1 MQIPSV
7 SLDAVRTSAPAR
19 IVDLR
24 HTQVPERPHI
34 GATIEQAQ
42 ILFIGSNPIA
52 FRLRNSTAHFDTAQ
66 SSTCARRAIR
76 SPFGYIG
83 FYDPAKK
90 RGGEFFA
97 VGDQRA
103 ERRLKVKKSAKGA
116 RRSVRYSRLNSPSV
130 FSRL

>member
-7 SLDAVRTSAPAR
+7 SLDAVRTSAPHVSSISATLRFRSVPTLAR
-19 IVDLR
+19 PSSKLR
-24 HTQVPERPHI
+24 FSLSV
-34 GATIEQAQ
+34 Q
-42 ILFIGSNPIA
+42 IPSPFG
-52 FRLRNSTAHFDTAQ
+52 LRNSTAHFDTAQ

-97 VGDQRA
+97 VGDQTA
-103 ERRLKVKKSAKGA
+103 ERRLRSRRA
-116 RRSVRYSRLNSPSV
+116 RRARDGP
-130 FSRL
+130 

>member
-7 SLDAVRTSAPAR
+7 SLEAVRTSAPHVSSISATLRFRSVPTLAR
-19 IVDLR
+19 SSSELR
-24 HTQVPERPHI
+24 FSLSV
-34 GATIEQAQ
+34 Q
-42 ILFIGSNPIA
+42 IPSPFG
-52 FRLRNSTAHFDTAQ
+52 LRNSTAHFDTAQ

-97 VGDQRA
+97 VADQRA

-116 RRSVRYSRLNSPSV
+116 RRSVRYSRLIKPIGL
-130 FSRL
+130 SRL